1 MTSKRSVKLR
11 WIEGSNGVLE
21 VNMEIISYIILAF
34 FFGYAIGKIRGSN
47 EIFDEW
53 DKYIQD
59 HTIYNQMTNKYEL
72 R

>member
-1 MTSKRSVKLR
+1 
-11 WIEGSNGVLE
+11 
-21 VNMEIISYIILAF
+21 MEIILYIILAF

-53 DKYIQD
+53 NKYIQD
-59 HTIYNQMTNKYEL
+59 HTVYNPMTHEHEL

>member
-1 MTSKRSVKLR
+1 M
-11 WIEGSNGVLE
+11 E
-21 VNMEIISYIILAF
+21 VIVEVILYIILAF
-34 FFGYAIGKIRGSN
+34 FFGYAIGKIRGSD

-59 HTIYNQMTNKYEL
+59 HTVYNQMTNKYEL